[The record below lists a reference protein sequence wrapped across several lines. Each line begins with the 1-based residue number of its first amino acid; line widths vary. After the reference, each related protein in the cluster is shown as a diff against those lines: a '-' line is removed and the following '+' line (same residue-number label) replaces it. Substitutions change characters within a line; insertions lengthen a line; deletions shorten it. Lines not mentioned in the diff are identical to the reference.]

1 MERTIKVDGKP
12 VKLKASAAIPRLYR
26 IKFRRDIMHDMKE
39 LDTAIKGGDEMPVS
53 MLQVFEDVAYL
64 MARHADPDSVPD
76 TVEDWLDQFETFS
89 IFEVLPE
96 IIDLWSMN
104 METLAK
110 PKKK

>member
-1 MERTIKVDGKP
+1 
-12 VKLKASAAIPRLYR
+12 
-26 IKFRRDIMHDMKE
+26 
-39 LDTAIKGGDEMPVS
+39 
-53 MLQVFEDVAYL
+53 

>member
-1 MERTIKVDGKP
+1 MEKTITVDGKP
-12 VKLKASAAIPRLYR
+12 VKLKATAAIPRLYR

-39 LDTAIKGGDEMPVS
+39 LDAAIKGGDEMPVK
-53 MLQVFEDVAYL
+53 MLEVFEDVAYL
-64 MARHADPDSVPD
+64 MARHADPENVPD
-76 TVEDWLDQFETFS
+76 NAEDWLDQFETFS

-96 IIDLWSMN
+96 IIDLWALN